1 MNETGVYEITVTG
14 RALSDLIDA
23 VHDAAERPTRPSE
36 RGWAGRDVVIRDFPE
51 DGDHQNGS
59 CAGRRAGG
67 GRPIAEVIVEADG
80 SVRVDVRFVLTDG
93 AATARF
99 DTGCGA
105 TDTLDTMRPASFAR
119 YLMTATMAGLTARG
133 VPAELVRHTA
143 TA

>member
-1 MNETGVYEITVTG
+1 MNESGVYEITVAD

-23 VHDAAERPTRPSE
+23 VHDAAERPVRPSE
-36 RGWAGRDVVIRDFPE
+36 RGWAARDVTIRDFPDANTCTGRDHP
-51 DGDHQNGS
+51 DGK
-59 CAGRRAGG
+59 
-67 GRPIAEVIVEADG
+67 PIAEVIVEADG
-80 SVRVDVRFVLTDG
+80 SVRVDVRFALADG

-119 YLMTATMAGLTARG
+119 YLMTATMARLTARG
-133 VPAELVRHTA
+133 VRARLVRHTA

>member
-1 MNETGVYEITVTG
+1 MNETGVYEITVAD

-23 VHDAAERPTRPSE
+23 VHDAAERPGRPSE
-36 RGWAGRDVVIRDFPE
+36 RGWAGRDVAIRDFPDDR
-51 DGDHQNGS
+51 DGTGG
-59 CAGRRAGG
+59 CAGREP
-67 GRPIAEVIVEADG
+67 RPIAEVIVEADG
-80 SVRVDVRFVLTDG
+80 HVRVDVRFVLTDG

-133 VPAELVRHTA
+133 VQAELVRHTA